1 MKRVVI
7 AVISTALAVAIAC
20 FGYWRFLYICDRLE
34 ADVLLLLEIA
44 ETENADPAKLEEHIT
59 RLTEDWNNAEKHL
72 DILIQHA
79 ETEELDIMMRTLGQL
94 SETESAEARAEYLH
108 EILYRIQHL
117 RETEAPN
124 LQNIL

>member
-1 MKRVVI
+1 MKRVII
-7 AVISTALAVAIAC
+7 AVVSTALAVTIAC
-20 FGYWRFLYICDRLE
+20 FGYWRFVRICDRLE
-34 ADVLLLLEIA
+34 SDVLLLLEVA
-44 ETENADPAKLEEHIT
+44 ETENADPEQLKEHAA
-59 RLTEDWNNAEKHL
+59 RLSKDWSNAEKHL

-79 ETEELDIMMRTLGQL
+79 ETDELNIMMRALGQL

-124 LQNIL
+124 LRNIL